1 MGWEVGVGLGVVVK
15 AGKWMC
21 ADAFDVN
28 INVKRAAGREIAL
41 PQPELREE

>member
-1 MGWEVGVGLGVVVK
+1 MGLGVVVK

-28 INVKRAAGREIAL
+28 VNIKRAAGREIPL
-41 PQPELREE
+41 PQAELREE